1 VSPGSVSTTG
11 TSGWLSCT
19 GMKRTESVRK
29 KSNASATSTDARG
42 ATSSRLPKGARFVV
56 CVNNEGYQA
65 SLERNKIYV
74 ALPDAQAESDG
85 DIRVIDESGEDYLF
99 SAKRFVAVELPQ
111 AVQASVRRAS

>member
-1 VSPGSVSTTG
+1 
-11 TSGWLSCT
+11 
-19 GMKRTESVRK
+19 MKRTASGRK
-29 KSNASATSTDARG
+29 KSNASATSTDPPRRSAP
-42 ATSSRLPKGARFVV
+42 RLPKGARFVV
-56 CVNNEGYQA
+56 CVSNEGYQA

-74 ALPDAQAESDG
+74 ALPDADAESVG